1 MNTNNGLVR
10 NIETPSTLSVFIN
23 SEDVN
28 YQFDNYNEYS
38 LKGIQESSPLSR
50 IFFSQENVDALQ
62 KTIRYVVYKNKQK
75 VISNQS
81 HNELYTVMRSI
92 YLQNANS
99 RTSTNKF
106 IETLQLLN
114 KMVIEYC
121 VTRVIEELEQYQEY
135 INKINNLPQLMEH
148 PKYENKDNKTFD
160 FSNVLD
166 LFN

>member
-10 NIETPSTLSVFIN
+10 NIETASTLPVFRN

-50 IFFSQENVDALQ
+50 IFFSKENVEALQ
-62 KTIRYVVYKNKQK
+62 KTIRFEVYKSKSK

-81 HNELYTVMRSI
+81 PNELYTVMRSI

-99 RTSTNKF
+99 RTTTKKF
-106 IETLQLLN
+106 INTLHSLN
-114 KMVIEYC
+114 KMVTDYC
-121 VTRVIEELEQYQEY
+121 IQKVIEELDQYNSY
-135 INKINNLPQLMEH
+135 IVKITNLPQPMEH
-148 PKYENKDNKTFD
+148 PAYENKDNKTYD
-160 FSNVLD
+160 TSN
-166 LFN
+166 FF

>member
-10 NIETPSTLSVFIN
+10 NIETASTLPVFRN
-23 SEDVN
+23 SEDIN

-62 KTIRYVVYKNKQK
+62 KTIRFEVYKAKNK

-81 HNELYTVMRSI
+81 PNELYTVMRSI

-99 RTSTNKF
+99 RTTTKKF
-106 IETLQLLN
+106 VNTLQSLN
-114 KMVIEYC
+114 KMVTDYC
-121 VTRVIEELEQYQEY
+121 IQKVNEELDQYNSY
-135 INKINNLPQLMEH
+135 IIKINGLPQPMEH

-160 FSNVLD
+160 LSNLMGI
-166 LFN
+166 

>member
-10 NIETPSTLSVFIN
+10 NIETASTLPVFRN

-50 IFFSQENVDALQ
+50 IFFSQKNVDALQ
-62 KTIRYVVYKNKQK
+62 KTIRFEVYRAKNK

-81 HNELYTVMRSI
+81 PNELYTVMRSI

-106 IETLQLLN
+106 IKTLHSLN
-114 KMVIEYC
+114 TMVIEYS
-121 VTRVIEELEQYQEY
+121 VQRVIEELEQYQVY
-135 INKINNLPQLMEH
+135 LANINGLPQPMEH

-160 FSNVLD
+160 LSNLMGV
-166 LFN
+166 FN